1 MSKLVGRDVARVD
14 GPAKVTG
21 AAIYAADHQV
31 SGVLHAYMALST
43 ITRGE
48 MITIDTAE
56 AGAMPGVVAVYTHDD
71 MPRFDMSEGF
81 YFKGFVPLQ
90 DTSIHHN
97 GQPMALVV
105 AETFEQA
112 RDAADR
118 VRATYRTKPHTL
130 SVAEAREDAYLPPPM
145 FGEPNE
151 MTRGNVAKALEGAPV
166 KLDRSY
172 TAPTHHH
179 NPIEPHASTAVW
191 DGNDR
196 LTLFES
202 SQAVVTFR
210 DTLAGAFGLPP
221 ENVRVVA
228 PFLGGGFG
236 TKGVIWPH
244 TLLTAAAARLLQR
257 PVKIVMPR
265 AQMYT
270 STGHR
275 AEFHQRIKLG
285 ARRDGRLT
293 AIAHDTI
300 AQLTSTDE
308 NMYNSSTATHTLYT
322 CPNVHVRQLG
332 VRLDM
337 PSATWM
343 RSPDMAAQFAL
354 ETAMDELSY
363 EIGVDPVDLRLRNYA
378 RSDQNTGDP
387 YTGKHLDECYRMGAE
402 RFGWRRRERKP
413 GVTRD
418 GDEYV
423 GWGMATE
430 THTYG
435 NFPASAGVALGTDGT
450 AKVSVASQDI
460 GTGTYTVISQ
470 VAADAMGLPLEG
482 VSTQLGN
489 TILPPAGS
497 SSISS
502 TVPSVIPSVDKAA
515 RDVRTAAIRLAVSD
529 RRSPL
534 YGVAENRVTASD
546 GRLIDSANSSR
557 SETYRA
563 LMRRHGRPVEVVAT
577 VENTSGN
584 TYGAVFVEV
593 RVHRRYGNVRVTR
606 VVGAYDVGR
615 VLNRRTLRSQVIG
628 GVTWG
633 IGFALMEHTLVDQA
647 TGRVVNPNLS
657 TYLVPVNAD
666 APPSIEALFVDEP
679 DPGSTGLGAKGF
691 GETPI
696 TGVAVAI
703 GNAIYHATGRRL
715 RDVPFT
721 QDKLL

>member
-1 MSKLVGRDVARVD
+1 VSKLVGRDVVRVD
-14 GPAKVTG
+14 GRAKVTG
-21 AAIYAADHQV
+21 AATYAADQQV
-31 SGVLHAYMALST
+31 RGALHGFLTLST

-48 MITIDTAE
+48 ITGIDTAE
-56 AGAMPGVVAVYTHDD
+56 ARAMPGVVAVYTHKE
-71 MPRFDMSEGF
+71 MPRFDLSEGF

-90 DTSIHHN
+90 DTRIHHN
-97 GQPMALVV
+97 GQPVALVV
-105 AETFEQA
+105 AETYEQA

-118 VRATYRTKPHTL
+118 VRVTYRTEPHKL
-130 SVAEAREDAYLPPPM
+130 SVGAVRNDAYLPPPM

-151 MTRGNVAKALEGAPV
+151 ITRGDAAAALAGAAV
-166 KLDRSY
+166 RLDRSY

-191 DGNDR
+191 NSDDR

-221 ENVRVVA
+221 QNVRVVA

-244 TLLTAAAARLLQR
+244 TLLTAAAARLLGR
-257 PVKIVMPR
+257 PVKTVLPR
-265 AQMYT
+265 TQMYT
-270 STGHR
+270 GTGHR
-275 AEFHQRIKLG
+275 AEFHQSIRLG
-285 ARRDGRLT
+285 AQSDGRLT
-293 AIAHDTI
+293 AIAHDTV
-300 AQLTSTDE
+300 AQLTNTDE
-308 NMYNSSTATHTLYT
+308 NMYNSSIATHTLYA
-322 CPNVHVRQLG
+322 CENVHVRQLG

-337 PSATWM
+337 PTSTWM

-363 EIGVDPVDLRLRNYA
+363 EVGVDPVELRLRNYA
-378 RSDQNTGDP
+378 RTDQHTGDP
-387 YTGKHLDECYRMGAE
+387 FTGKHLDRCYRMGAD
-402 RFGWRRRERKP
+402 RFGWQRRDPRP

-435 NFPASAGVALGTDGT
+435 NFPASAGVSLGMDGN
-450 AKVSVASQDI
+450 ARVSVASQDI

-470 VAADAMGLPLEG
+470 VAADAMGLPIEA
-482 VSTQLGN
+482 VTTALGD

-497 SSISS
+497 SSVSS
-502 TVPSVIPSVDKAA
+502 TMPSVIPSVNRAA
-515 RDVRTAAIRLAVSD
+515 GDVRAAMIRLAVAD
-529 RRSPL
+529 RQSPL
-534 YGVAENRVTASD
+534 HGVPEDRVTITG
-546 GRLIDSANSSR
+546 GRFTDSANSAR
-557 SETYRA
+557 TDTYRDVV
-563 LMRRHGRPVEVVAT
+563 RRHGKPVEVVAT
-577 VENTSGN
+577 VENTPGH
-584 TYGAVFVEV
+584 TYGAVFIEV

-633 IGFALMEHTLVDQA
+633 IGFALMEHTMVDQA

-666 APPSIEALFVDEP
+666 APPSIEALFVDIP
-679 DPGSTGLGAKGF
+679 DPGSAGLGAKGF

>member
-14 GPAKVTG
+14 GRAKVTG
-21 AAIYAADHQV
+21 AATYAADHKV
-31 SGVLHAYMALST
+31 PGALYGFLVLST

-48 MITIDTAE
+48 LTRLDISEAE
-56 AGAMPGVVAVYTHDD
+56 AMPGVVAVYTHED
-71 MPRFDMSEGF
+71 MPRFDISEGF
-81 YFKGFVPLQ
+81 YLKGFVPMQ
-90 DTSIHHN
+90 DTTIHHN
-97 GQPMALVV
+97 GQPVALVV

-118 VRATYRTKPHTL
+118 VRATYHTEPHVL
-130 SVAEAREDAYLPPPM
+130 SVGAARAHAYLPPPM

-151 MTRGNVAKALEGAPV
+151 VARGNAAAALASAPV
-166 KLDRSY
+166 RLDRQY

-179 NPIEPHASTAVW
+179 NPIEPHATTAVW
-191 DGNDR
+191 DGENR

-210 DTLAGAFGLPP
+210 DTLAGALGLPP
-221 ENVRVVA
+221 ENVRVIA

-236 TKGVIWPH
+236 TKGVVWAH
-244 TLLTAAAARLLQR
+244 TLITAAAARLVGR
-257 PVKIVMPR
+257 PVKTVLTR
-265 AQMYT
+265 AQMY
-270 STGHR
+270 SGTGHR
-275 AEFHQRIKLG
+275 TEFHQRILLG

-293 AIAHDTI
+293 AIAHDTV
-300 AQLTSTDE
+300 AQLSRTDE
-308 NMYNSSTATHTLYT
+308 NMFNSSIASHTLYA
-322 CPNVHVRQLG
+322 CGNVHVRQFG

-337 PSATWM
+337 PTGAWM
-343 RSPDMAAQFAL
+343 RSPDMSAQFAL
-354 ETAMDELSY
+354 ETALDELSY

-378 RSDQNTGDP
+378 HTDQNTGEP
-387 YTGKHLDECYRMGAE
+387 FTGKHLDECYRMGAE
-402 RFGWRRRERKP
+402 KFGWFRRERRP

-435 NFPASAGVALGTDGT
+435 NFPATAGVTIGTDGN
-450 AKVSVASQDI
+450 ARVAVASQDI

-470 VAADAMGLPLEG
+470 VAADALGLALDQ
-482 VSTQLGN
+482 VTTTLGD

-502 TVPSVIPSVDKAA
+502 TMPSVIPSVDRAA
-515 RDVRTAAIRLAVSD
+515 RDARAAVIKAAVAD
-529 RRSPL
+529 QRSPL
-534 YGVAENRVTASD
+534 YGVPEDRVTAAG
-546 GRLIDSANSSR
+546 GRLTDAANPSR
-557 SETYRA
+557 SDTYRDV
-563 LMRRHGRPVEVVAT
+563 LRRHGKPVDIVAT
-577 VENTSGN
+577 VENRPGH

-593 RVHRRYGNVRVTR
+593 RVHRRYGSVRVTR

-628 GVTWG
+628 GITWG
-633 IGFALMEHTLVDQA
+633 IGYALMEHTLVDHA
-647 TGRVVNPNLS
+647 SGRFVNPNLS

-666 APPSIEALFVDEP
+666 APPRIDALFVDEP
-679 DPGSTGLGAKGF
+679 DPGSAGLGAKGF

-703 GNAIYHATGRRL
+703 CNAIFHATGRRL
-715 RDVPFT
+715 RDLPFT

>member
-1 MSKLVGRDVARVD
+1 VNKLVGRDVARVD
-14 GPAKVTG
+14 GRAKVTG
-21 AAIYAADHQV
+21 TATYAADQRV
-31 SGVLHAYMALST
+31 PGTLHGFLVLST
-43 ITRGE
+43 VTRGE
-48 MITIDTAE
+48 VTGIEAAE
-56 AGAMPGVVAVYTHDD
+56 ARAMPGVVAVFTHEDI
-71 MPRFDMSEGF
+71 PRFDVSEGF
-81 YFKGFVPLQ
+81 YLKGFVPMQ
-90 DTSIHHN
+90 DTRIHHN
-97 GQPMALVV
+97 GQPVALVV
-105 AETFEQA
+105 AETMEQA

-118 VRATYRTKPHTL
+118 VRVDYYGVETATL
-130 SVAEAREDAYLPPPM
+130 SVAAARGDAYLPPPM

-151 MTRGNVAKALEGAPV
+151 ITRGDAAAALAGSAV
-166 KLDRSY
+166 RVDRSY

-179 NPIEPHASTAVW
+179 NPIEPHATTAVW
-191 DGNDR
+191 DGDR
-196 LTLFES
+196 LTLYES

-210 DTLAGAFGLPP
+210 DTLAGAFGLPAQ
-221 ENVRVVA
+221 NVRVIA

-236 TKGVIWPH
+236 TKGVVWPH
-244 TLLTAAAARLLQR
+244 TLLTAAAARLTGR
-257 PVKIVMPR
+257 PVKMVLTR

-275 AEFHQRIKLG
+275 TEFHQRIRLG
-285 ARRDGRLT
+285 AGRDGRIN

-300 AQLTSTDE
+300 AQLTATDE
-308 NMYNSSTATHTLYT
+308 NMFNSSIATHTLYA
-322 CPNVHVRQLG
+322 CENVHVRQLG
-332 VRLDM
+332 VRLDL
-337 PSATWM
+337 PTGCWM
-343 RSPDMAAQFAL
+343 RSPDMSAQFAL
-354 ETAMDELSY
+354 ETALDELSY

-378 RSDQNTGDP
+378 RTDQNTGEP
-387 YTGKHLDECYRMGAE
+387 FIGKHLDECYRMGAD
-402 RFGWRRRERKP
+402 RFGWRRRERRP

-435 NFPASAGVALGTDGT
+435 NFPASAGVTVGTDGN
-450 AKVSVASQDI
+450 ARVAVATQDI

-470 VAADAMGLPLEG
+470 VAADALGMPLDHVTTAIG
-482 VSTQLGN
+482 D

-502 TVPSVIPSVDKAA
+502 TMPSVVPSVNKAA
-515 RDVRTAAIRLAVSD
+515 RDVRTAVIRLAVAD

-534 YGVAENRVTASD
+534 HGVPADRVTTD
-546 GRLIDSANSSR
+546 GGRLTDFADPARSDS
-557 SETYRA
+557 YGDV
-563 LMRRHGRPVEVVAT
+563 LRRHGRPVETVAT
-577 VENTSGN
+577 VENTPGH

-593 RVHRRYGNVRVTR
+593 RVHRRYGSVRVTR
-606 VVGAYDVGR
+606 VVGGYDVGR

-633 IGFALMEHTLVDQA
+633 IGYALMEHTMVDQRS
-647 TGRVVNPNLS
+647 GRVINPNLS

-679 DPGSTGLGAKGF
+679 DPGSAGLGAKGF

-703 GNAIYHATGRRL
+703 GNAIFHATGRRL
-715 RDVPFT
+715 RDLPFT